1 MLTRVTICVLAIAVM
16 AGCKSMYVGPRM
28 GFDVPLSSSSS
39 DPLITNESTP
49 SSGVAG
55 GVWYGV
61 HLTENLSLETAPGV
75 TSMER
80 RIVRN
85 GSYTENGVD
94 VDLTAYQTMSTSI
107 LELPLSVRY
116 AFASRTAAFVPY
128 VVAGIGYH
136 IARARRYQLNGTSR
150 IADVEWPFYDE
161 NTVATGSVGRSSIA
175 FMVGGG
181 LQYPLSKTWHVRGD
195 ATITARTR
203 ALTAG
208 SDRVLI
214 GYDAFDTSMYYD
226 FRSEFPL
233 TSLILQVGIVGYF

>member
-1 MLTRVTICVLAIAVM
+1 
-16 AGCKSMYVGPRM
+16 
-28 GFDVPLSSSSS
+28 
-39 DPLITNESTP
+39 
-49 SSGVAG
+49 
-55 GVWYGV
+55 
-61 HLTENLSLETAPGV
+61 
-75 TSMER
+75 
-80 RIVRN
+80 
-85 GSYTENGVD
+85 
-94 VDLTAYQTMSTSI
+94 
-107 LELPLSVRY
+107 
-116 AFASRTAAFVPY
+116 

-161 NTVATGSVGRSSIA
+161 NTAATGSVGRSSIA

-208 SDRVLI
+208 ADRVLI
-214 GYDAFDTSMYYD
+214 GYDAFDKSMYYD